1 MKIKYNRVSH
11 VTQTGNRFSIDEDT
25 YDLVIMDKVSGSV
38 SFKDRVGGKQIED
51 LVKSGLLKTLV
62 TEEFS
67 RLGRNTGD
75 VIKTLEWLDENNVNV
90 VIRNIGLQ
98 SRPNGQKNPI
108 WKMISSV
115 MSSLYEMEL
124 DNIKERTSVGLQ
136 VYVQNGGKLGRPSGK
151 NETEN
156 QFLNKEMT
164 QKILFYLKKGKTV
177 REISHKLGCSNS
189 TVIKTKKLGIKHQ
202 LIKTDKKS
210 EPSTFK
216 FFNSKSD
223 RIST

>member
-11 VTQTGNRFSIDEDT
+11 VSQSGNRFTEDNDT

-38 SFKDRVGGKQIED
+38 SFKDRVGGKQVVE
-51 LVKSGLLKTLV
+51 LVENGSLETLV
-62 TEEFS
+62 SEEFS

-75 VIKTLEWLDENNVNV
+75 VIRTLEWLDENKVNV
-90 VIRNIGLQ
+90 IIRNIGLQ

-124 DNIKERTSVGLQ
+124 ENIKERTSVGLQ
-136 VYVQNGGKLGRPSGK
+136 VYIQNGGKLGRPVGSNQSEHDFLQK
-151 NETEN
+151 ET
-156 QFLNKEMT
+156 T
-164 QKILFYLKKGKTV
+164 QKVLFYLKKGKTV
-177 REISHKLGCSNS
+177 RDISHKLGCSNS

-202 LIKTDKKS
+202 LINTDKKL
-210 EPSTFK
+210 EPSKFK
-216 FFNSKSD
+216 FFH
-223 RIST
+223 

>member
-11 VTQTGNRFSIDEDT
+11 VSQSGNRFTEDNDT

-38 SFKDRVGGKQIED
+38 SFKDRVGGKQVVE
-51 LVKSGLLKTLV
+51 LVENGSLETLV
-62 TEEFS
+62 SEEFS

-75 VIKTLEWLDENNVNV
+75 VIRTLEWLDENKVNV
-90 VIRNIGLQ
+90 IIRNLGLQ

-124 DNIKERTSVGLQ
+124 ENIKERTSVGLQ
-136 VYVQNGGKLGRPSGK
+136 VYVQNGGKLGRPAGT
-151 NETEN
+151 NETDN
-156 QFLNKEMT
+156 DYLQKEMT
-164 QKILFYLKKGKTV
+164 KQVLFYLKKGKTV

-189 TVIKTKKLGIKHQ
+189 TVIKTKKLGIKHK
-202 LIKTDKKS
+202 LIKTDEKS

-216 FFNSKSD
+216 FFNGYTENT
-223 RIST
+223 ST

>member
-11 VTQTGNRFSIDEDT
+11 VSQSGNRFTEDNDT

-38 SFKDRVGGKQIED
+38 SFKDRVGGKQ
-51 LVKSGLLKTLV
+51 LVELVENGSLETLV
-62 TEEFS
+62 SEEFS

-75 VIKTLEWLDENNVNV
+75 VIRTLEWLDENKVNV
-90 VIRNIGLQ
+90 IIRNLGLQ

-124 DNIKERTSVGLQ
+124 ENIKERTSVGLQ
-136 VYVQNGGKLGRPSGK
+136 VYVQNGGKLGRPAGT
-151 NETEN
+151 NETDN
-156 QFLNKEMT
+156 DYLQKEMT
-164 QKILFYLKKGKTV
+164 KQVLFYLKKGKTV

-189 TVIKTKKLGIKHQ
+189 TVIKTKKLGIKHK
-202 LIKTDKKS
+202 LINTDK
-210 EPSTFK
+210 
-216 FFNSKSD
+216 N
-223 RIST
+223 

>member
-11 VTQTGNRFSIDEDT
+11 VTQSGNRFSIDEDT
-25 YDLVIMDKVSGSV
+25 YDLVILDKVSGSI
-38 SFKDRVGGKQIED
+38 SFKDRIGGKQVVE
-51 LVKSGLLKTLV
+51 LVENGSLKTLV

-90 VIRNIGLQ
+90 IIRNIGLQ

-136 VYVQNGGKLGRPSGK
+136 VYVQNGGKLGRPVGSNQSEHDFLQK
-151 NETEN
+151 ET
-156 QFLNKEMT
+156 T
-164 QKILFYLKKGKTV
+164 QKVLFYLKKGKTV
-177 REISHKLGCSNS
+177 RDISGKLGCSNS
-189 TVIKTKKLGIKHQ
+189 TVLKTKKLGLKHN
-202 LIKTDKKS
+202 LIHTHV
-210 EPSTFK
+210 
-216 FFNSKSD
+216 
-223 RIST
+223 

>member
-11 VTQTGNRFSIDEDT
+11 VTQTGNRFSIDEDI
-25 YDLVIMDKVSGSV
+25 YDLVILDKVSGSV
-38 SFKDRVGGKQIED
+38 SFKDREGGKQIVKLVDNGTLKILVSED
-51 LVKSGLLKTLV
+51 
-62 TEEFS
+62 FS

-75 VIKTLEWLDENNVNV
+75 VIKTLEWLDENHVNV
-90 VIRNIGLQ
+90 IIRNIGLQ

-136 VYVQNGGKLGRPSGK
+136 VYVQNGGKLGRPLGT
-151 NETEN
+151 NETDN
-156 QFLNKEMT
+156 DYLQKEMT
-164 QKILFYLKKGKTV
+164 KQVLFYLKKGKTV
-177 REISHKLGCSNS
+177 REISQKLGCSNS

-202 LIKTDKKS
+202 LINTDKKLKLS
-210 EPSTFK
+210 NFK
-216 FFNSKSD
+216 FFQS
-223 RIST
+223 

>member
-1 MKIKYNRVSH
+1 MKVKYNRVSH

-25 YDLVIMDKVSGSV
+25 YDLVILDKISGSV
-38 SFKDRVGGKQIED
+38 SFKDRVGGKQIVELVENGALKILVSED
-51 LVKSGLLKTLV
+51 
-62 TEEFS
+62 FS

-75 VIKTLEWLDENNVNV
+75 VIKTLEWLDENCVNV

-136 VYVQNGGKLGRPSGK
+136 VYVQNGGKLGRPAGT
-151 NETEN
+151 NESDN
-156 QFLNKEMT
+156 DYLQKEMT
-164 QKILFYLKKGKTV
+164 KQVLFYLKKGKTV
-177 REISHKLGCSNS
+177 RDISSKLGCSNS

-202 LIKTDKKS
+202 LINTDKKS
-210 EPSTFK
+210 KLSNFK
-216 FFNSKSD
+216 FFQS
-223 RIST
+223 